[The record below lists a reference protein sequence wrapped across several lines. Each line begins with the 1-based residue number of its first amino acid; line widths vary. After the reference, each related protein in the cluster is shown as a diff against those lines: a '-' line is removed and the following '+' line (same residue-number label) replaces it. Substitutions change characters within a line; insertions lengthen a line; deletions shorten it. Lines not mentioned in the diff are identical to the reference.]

1 MPEKS
6 YRRDQLV
13 DELLTRDEEFRSLFK
28 EHQTLEAQLDELSR
42 RKYLNTDEEIERK
55 RIQKVK
61 LQGKDRMEE
70 ILRRHS
76 SERSASA
83 A

>member
-1 MPEKS
+1 MS
-6 YRRDQLV
+6 LNASSRDHIV
-13 DELLTRDEEFRSLFK
+13 TELLDRDSEFRSLYK
-28 EHQTLEAQLDELSR
+28 EHETLEAQLEEFGR
-42 RKYLNTDEEIERK
+42 RRYLTTDEQVERK

-70 ILRRHS
+70 ILRRHATG
-76 SERSASA
+76 RA

>member
-1 MPEKS
+1 MSENLVA
-6 YRRDQLV
+6 RDHLV
-13 DELLTRDEEFRSLFK
+13 AELIEQDIEFRSLFK
-28 EHQTLEAQLDELSR
+28 QHQELEAQLEEFGR
-42 RKYLNTDEEIERK
+42 RKYLNTDESMERK

-70 ILRRHS
+70 LLRRYA
-76 SERSASA
+76 ERTAVA

>member
-6 YRRDQLV
+6 YSRDQLV
-13 DELLTRDEEFRSLFK
+13 EELLNRDEEFRSLFK
-28 EHQTLEAQLDELSR
+28 EHQSLESQLEELGR
-42 RKYLNTDEEIERK
+42 RRYLNTDEEIERK
-55 RIQKVK
+55 KIQKVK

-70 ILRRHS
+70 ILRRYS
-76 SERSASA
+76 SDRMASA

>member
-1 MPEKS
+1 MPVNS
-6 YRRDQLV
+6 VSRDRLV
-13 DELLTRDEEFRSLFK
+13 TELLGHHPEFRTLFK
-28 EHQTLEAQLDELSR
+28 EHQTLEAQLEELGR
-42 RKYLNTDEEIERK
+42 RRYLTPDEEMERK

-70 ILRRHS
+70 ILRHYAGQVS
-76 SERSASA
+76 NA